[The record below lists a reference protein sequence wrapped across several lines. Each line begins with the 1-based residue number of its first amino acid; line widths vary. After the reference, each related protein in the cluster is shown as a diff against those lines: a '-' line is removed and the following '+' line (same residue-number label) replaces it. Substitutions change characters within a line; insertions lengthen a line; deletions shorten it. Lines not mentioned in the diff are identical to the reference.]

1 MKDPKIYLVL
11 DNCFAIK
18 RWVKPSI
25 WMQVGSDLGIKY
37 MQASTY
43 NEIDPLFS
51 SEQYMNSWAEEAKK
65 AEEKHGIKIV
75 NFYTGYQTYR
85 TIGLAHQNET
95 NKSKLINSWFH
106 RMIDFSSQFK
116 AGLGFFMFALTEE
129 VLQNSEKYKITSQ
142 TFFNNMSE
150 IASYAKQ
157 KNVQISFEQMYTPH
171 QPPWTINQSLDY
183 LRNIYKIAQSP
194 SYITIDVGH
203 QVGQNKFR
211 KPDKSTIE
219 NIVIKKLNSQNLTN
233 IWLGPDTNYEIVTN
247 SSLTA
252 NQKIKLIIENIEKY
266 SYLFAEEIDSDVYK
280 WFELTGKYSPI
291 VHLQQHDG
299 THSAHDAFTSEKNV
313 KGIIK
318 PDKLLKSLNKSYLS
332 PVEKG
337 LPPVAENIYLSFE
350 IFGSTSE
357 TSRNILNK
365 IKESIEYWRKYIP
378 QDGMKLS
385 EIVGR
390 L

>member
-1 MKDPKIYLVL
+1 MSDPKIYLVV

-37 MQASTY
+37 MQASTD

-51 SEQYMNSWAEEAKK
+51 SEQYMNSWSEDVKK
-65 AEEKHGIKIV
+65 AEEKNGIKLV

-85 TIGLAHQNET
+85 TIGLAHQDET
-95 NKSKLINSWFH
+95 NKTKLINNWFH
-106 RMIDFSSQFK
+106 RIIDFSSQFN

-129 VLQNSEKYKITSQ
+129 VLQNPEKYKNASQ
-142 TFFNNMSE
+142 TFFYNMSD
-150 IASYAKQ
+150 IASYAKH

-194 SYITIDVGH
+194 CYITIDVGH
-203 QVGQNKFR
+203 QVGQNKFL
-211 KPDKSTIE
+211 KPDNSTIE
-219 NIVIKKLNSQNLTN
+219 KFVGKNFNSRDLSN
-233 IWLGPDTNYEIVTN
+233 IWLGPDTNYEIVAN
-247 SSLTA
+247 PSLTSS
-252 NQKIKLIIENIEKY
+252 QKIELILDNFENY

-299 THSAHDAFTSEKNV
+299 THSAHDAFTSEKNI
-313 KGIIK
+313 KGVIK
-318 PDKLLKSLNKSYLS
+318 PDKLFKALHKSYLS
-332 PVEKG
+332 PVEVG
-337 LPPVAENIYLSFE
+337 FPPVAENIYLTFE

-357 TSRNILNK
+357 TSRNILSK
-365 IKESIEYWRKYIP
+365 MRESIEYWRKYIP
-378 QDGMKLS
+378 EDGMKLS
-385 EIVGR
+385 EIVER

>member
-1 MKDPKIYLVL
+1 MSDPKIYLVL

-25 WMQVGSDLGIKY
+25 WMQVGRDVGIKY
-37 MQASTY
+37 MQASTD

-51 SEQYMNSWAEEAKK
+51 SDQYMNSWAEEVKT
-65 AEEKHGIKIV
+65 AEEKNGIKLV

-85 TIGLAHQNET
+85 TIGLAHQNES
-95 NKSKLINSWFH
+95 NKTKLINNWFQK
-106 RMIDFSSQFK
+106 MIDFSSQFN

-129 VLQNSEKYKITSQ
+129 VLQNPEKYQKTSQ

-183 LRNIYKIAQSP
+183 LKNIYKIAHSP
-194 SYITIDVGH
+194 IYITIDVGH

-211 KPDKSTIE
+211 KPDKSTIDK
-219 NIVIKKLNSQNLTN
+219 IVSKNSDSLELAN
-233 IWLGPDTNYEIVTN
+233 IWLGPDINYEIVSN
-247 SSLTA
+247 SNLTT
-252 NQKIKLIIENIEKY
+252 NQKIELILENIKKY

-299 THSAHDAFTSEKNV
+299 THSAHDAFTSEKNI

-318 PDKLLKSLNKSYLS
+318 PDKLLKALNKSYLA
-332 PVEKG
+332 PVEEG

-357 TSRNILNK
+357 TSRNILSK

-378 QDGMKLS
+378 EDGLKLS